1 MRNLRLTRKSKC
13 LRALLLYHNDN
24 SSLYW
29 LIFQSVTPLGPRTRY
44 KQEPSFMHRLCLK
57 MTCPQELFI
66 VWRPVTF
73 DTLIYLLISIFAFYG
88 SIMGIIIYLLPCWF
102 KNWVISQWWMA
113 HSFRRSTWP
122 AGHFSGACRCCSR
135 KSAPD
140 TALALQVVLS
150 WPLWASRDD
159 LQTAGQHCDLSCAEL
174 RYVRSW
180 PQDLRQIRC
189 RMPLISPLGKLWY
202 HPFSVW
208 IAAFLFLFL
217 AQRMNS
223 TVKLIQMN

>member
-66 VWRPVTF
+66 IWRPVTF

-150 WPLWASRDD
+150 WPLWWSPN
-159 LQTAGQHCDLSCAEL
+159 
-174 RYVRSW
+174 SW
-180 PQDLRQIRC
+180 AALWPVMCRAQIC
-189 RMPLISPLGKLWY
+189 SLLTPGFETNQMPHAFNFTFRKALISS
-202 HPFSVW
+202 F
-208 IAAFLFLFL
+208 
-217 AQRMNS
+217 
-223 TVKLIQMN
+223 